1 MAQLVLDEDLNID
14 WENLPVKDAYVMG
27 FQPGDLVQTIH
38 LLRPRSRAG
47 APIPAYSVGSVKAVT
62 LNMAQVH
69 FLYYGDRMINL
80 DDLEYATDYK
90 LAPTRRSIERES
102 GPKR

>member
-1 MAQLVLDEDLNID
+1 MAQVLPNVECDID

-38 LLRPRSRAG
+38 LLHPRSRAG
-47 APIPAYSVGSVKAVT
+47 APIPAYSVGTVKAVT
-62 LNMAQVH
+62 LNSTLVH
-69 FLYYGDRMINL
+69 FLFYGDCWIIA
-80 DDLEYATDYK
+80 DALEFAHDYH
-90 LAPTRRSIERES
+90 LAPTRRATERES